1 MTEIKKPKKPAT
13 TGRPAKSVKKA
24 APVKRKPRAKAAAK
38 GKQKPSLVNRIWS
51 LLKIPLLKFCA
62 VFVFVFVCYLGYLDY
77 TVREQFEGKRWS
89 IPARVYASPVEIYA
103 GLKMNT
109 QQLLVLLKKL
119 HYRSDA
125 GLSSQARYAVK
136 SGAISLKT
144 RQFVFWDKAQEVQH
158 IRISFS
164 NTEVRSI
171 TDVETGRELTI
182 VRLDPVQIGSFY
194 PAHKEDRVLVRLEDV
209 PETLVQG
216 LLATEDRDFYQ
227 HIGISFKG
235 IVRAM
240 WVNLREGKLV
250 QGGSTITQQLVKN
263 FYLTS
268 ERSLKRKINEAF
280 MALILEA
287 RFSKDEILEAY
298 LNEVYLGQD
307 GAHAIHGFGLASEF
321 YFSRPLNKLPLDKVA
336 ALIALVRGPT
346 YYDLRRKPERAL
358 KRRNL
363 VLEEM
368 FAQGDINVQQL
379 KQAQQTSLNVM
390 PFAHRPANRYPA
402 FIELVKGQLRQEYD
416 ETDLTSE
423 GLSIFTTLDTKVQDA
438 LEASIKQ
445 QLAKIEQQRKR
456 AKNLQT
462 AAIVTR
468 KESGEIVALAGGRD
482 SQQVGFNRALN
493 AIRPIGSLIKPIV
506 YLTALEYPEKYTLIT
521 PVSDRKVKIKA
532 EKGKTWSPGNYD
544 NKEHGDVAFY
554 SALVH
559 SYNLA
564 TVRIGMDIGVGRIAK
579 TLRDTGVN
587 GPINLFPS
595 MLLGALP
602 LSPFEVTQMYQ
613 TLAGD
618 GFAMPLRS
626 INAVLATD
634 GELLQRYPYAIRQ
647 TLDPAA
653 TYLTNWALQKVMSEG
668 TGRSAYQVLAKDMIV
683 AGKTGTT
690 NDLRDSWFAGYT
702 GDYLAVFWVGRDDNK
717 PAGVAGASGALK
729 LWTALMQQV
738 ATQPVLLSMPDSV
751 TSLWIDT
758 ATGLKA
764 NELCS
769 DVVAYPFV
777 RGTGPT
783 EDAPCVGTPMNKV
796 KSWLNDFKEENF

>member
-1 MTEIKKPKKPAT
+1 MAEIKKPKKPAKT
-13 TGRPAKSVKKA
+13 TKLVKATKRT
-24 APVKRKPRAKAAAK
+24 APVKRKPRAKAIAK
-38 GKQKPSLVNRIWS
+38 VKQKPSLVKKIWP
-51 LLKIPLLKFCA
+51 LIKVPLLKA
-62 VFVFVFVCYLGYLDY
+62 SAIFVFVFACYLGYLDY
-77 TVREQFEGKRWS
+77 TVRKQFEGKRWS

-125 GLSSQARYAVK
+125 KLSSQARYAIK
-136 SGAISLKT
+136 PGTISLKT
-144 RQFVFWDKAQEVQH
+144 RQFVFWDKTQEVQH
-158 IRISFS
+158 IRVAFS
-164 NTEVRSI
+164 KTEVRSI
-171 TDVETGRELTI
+171 TDVETGRELSI

-194 PAHKEDRVLVRLEDV
+194 PAHKEDRVLVKLEDV

-235 IVRAM
+235 IARAM
-240 WVNLREGKLV
+240 WVNLRKGKLV

-287 RFSKDEILEAY
+287 RFSKDDILEAY

-321 YFSRPLNKLPLDKVA
+321 YFSRPLNNLPLDKVA

-346 YYDLRRKPERAL
+346 YYDLRRKPERAI

-368 FAQGDINVQQL
+368 FAQGDIDAKQL
-379 KQAQQTSLNVM
+379 KQAEQKSLNVV

-402 FIELVKGQLRQEYD
+402 FIELVRGQLRQEYD
-416 ETDLTSE
+416 DADLTSE

-438 LEASIKQ
+438 LETSIKQ
-445 QLAKIEQQRKR
+445 QLAKIEKQRKR
-456 AKNLQT
+456 SKNLET

-468 KESGEIVALAGGRD
+468 KESGEIVALAGGRN

-521 PVSDRKVKIKA
+521 PVSDREIKVQA
-532 EKGKTWSPGNYD
+532 EKGKIWSPSNYD

-554 SALVH
+554 TALVH

-564 TVRIGMDIGVGRIAK
+564 TVRIGMDIGIGRIAK
-579 TLRDTGVN
+579 TLRDTGVSR
-587 GPINLFPS
+587 PINLFPS

-634 GELLQRYPYAIRQ
+634 GTLLQRYPYAIRQ

-653 TYLTNWALQKVMSEG
+653 SYLTNWTLQQVMREG
-668 TGRSAYQVLAKDMIV
+668 TGRSAYQTLAKDMVI

-690 NDLRDSWFAGYT
+690 NDLKDSWFAGYT

-717 PAGVAGASGALK
+717 STGVTGASGALK
-729 LWTALMQQV
+729 LWTALMKQV

-751 TSLWIDT
+751 TPVWIDAT
-758 ATGLKA
+758 TGLRA
-764 NELCS
+764 NELCP
-769 DVVAYPFV
+769 DVLIYPFV
-777 RGTGPT
+777 RGTGPS
-783 EDAPCVGTPMNKV
+783 EDAPCVGTTVNKV
-796 KSWLNDFKEENF
+796 KSWINEFKEENF

>member
-1 MTEIKKPKKPAT
+1 MAETKKP
-13 TGRPAKSVKKA
+13 
-24 APVKRKPRAKAAAK
+24 RKPRTKAGKKA
-38 GKQKPSLVNRIWS
+38 KQKPSIVKKIWQ
-51 LLKIPLLKFCA
+51 LIKAPLLKLFA
-62 VFVFVFVCYLGYLDY
+62 LFVFVFACYLGYLDY
-77 TVREQFEGKRWS
+77 TVRKQFEGKRWS
-89 IPARVYASPVEIYA
+89 IPAHVYASPVEIYA
-103 GLKMNT
+103 GLQMNA

-119 HYRSDA
+119 HYRPD
-125 GLSSQARYAVK
+125 GKLSSQATYNNKRR
-136 SGAISLKT
+136 GTISLKT
-144 RQFVFWDKAQEVQH
+144 RQFVFWDKAQEIQH
-158 IRISFS
+158 IRIVFS
-164 NTEVRSI
+164 ATEVRSI
-171 TDVETGRELTI
+171 TDVQTGNELTI

-194 PAHKEDRVLVRLEDV
+194 PAHKEDRVLVKLDEV

-216 LLATEDRDFYQ
+216 LMATEDRDFYQ

-235 IVRAM
+235 IARAM
-240 WVNLREGKLV
+240 WVNLREGRLV

-263 FYLTS
+263 FYLTP
-268 ERSLKRKINEAF
+268 ERSLTRKINEAF

-287 RFSKDEILEAY
+287 RFNKDEILEAY

-346 YYDLRRKPERAL
+346 YYDLRRRPERAL

-363 VLEEM
+363 VLDEM
-368 FAQGDINVQQL
+368 FDHGDISEQQL
-379 KQAQQTSLNVM
+379 KQAQQQSLKVV

-402 FIELVKGQLRQEYD
+402 FIELVKGQLREEYD
-416 ETDLTSE
+416 DTDLTSE

-438 LEASIKQ
+438 LDASIKQ
-445 QLAKIEQQRKR
+445 QLAKIERRKR
-456 AKNLQT
+456 SKNLET

-468 KESGEIVALAGGRD
+468 KDSGEIVALAGGRD
-482 SQQVGFNRALN
+482 SQGVGFNRALN
-493 AIRPIGSLIKPIV
+493 AVRPIGSLIKPIV

-521 PVSDRKVKIKA
+521 PVSDTKMKIKA
-532 EKGKTWSPGNYD
+532 EKGKFWTPSNYD
-544 NKEHGDVAFY
+544 RKEHGDVAFY
-554 SALVH
+554 TALVH
-559 SYNLA
+559 SYNMA

-579 TLRDTGVN
+579 TLRDTGVSR
-587 GPINLFPS
+587 PINLYPS
-595 MLLGALP
+595 MLLGALA

-626 INAVLATD
+626 INAVLAQD

-653 TYLTNWALQKVMSEG
+653 TYLTNWIMQRVMREG
-668 TGRSAYQVLAKDMIV
+668 TGRSAYQTLAENMNI

-690 NDLRDSWFAGYT
+690 NELKDSWFAGYT

-717 PAGVAGASGALK
+717 PAGVTGASGALK
-729 LWTALMQQV
+729 LWTALMKQV
-738 ATQPVLLSMPDSV
+738 ATQPVLLSVPDSV
-751 TSLWIDT
+751 TSIWIDE
-758 ATGLKA
+758 ATGLTA

-769 DVVAYPFV
+769 GVVAYPFV
-777 RGTGPT
+777 RGSEPA
-783 EDAPCVGTPMNKV
+783 ESAPCVETPLNKM
-796 KSWLNDFKEENF
+796 KSWFNDFKEENF